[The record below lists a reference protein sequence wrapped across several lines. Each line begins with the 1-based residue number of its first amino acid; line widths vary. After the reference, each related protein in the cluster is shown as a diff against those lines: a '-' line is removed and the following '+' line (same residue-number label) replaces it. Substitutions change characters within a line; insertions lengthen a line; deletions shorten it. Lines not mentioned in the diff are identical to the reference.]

1 MLPNPGEGNQHL
13 MRFASLALLSAAAV
27 ATPAQAEWREAVSDH
42 FIIYSEQGEKPLR
55 EFAERLERFDAAMRF
70 LRGLPNEPVGR
81 ANKLNIYVLSNV
93 GAVQKLYG
101 KGGSSGSFN
110 IAGFYSPRASGSVA
124 FTPRSAGDDKFDLN
138 AETVL
143 RHEYAHHFMM
153 NNFPAAYP
161 AWFIE
166 GFAEFNSSARFEK
179 DGTVGIGAPAL
190 HRAYG
195 LLQGV
200 KLPAETLIA
209 KTDAE
214 LKGEERESIYGR
226 GWLLTHYLT
235 FEPSR
240 RGQLKDYLQ
249 RLGKGET
256 SLTAGKAAFGDLKTL
271 DKELDRYLNRPRL
284 SYLPIAPDKLPIG
297 RIAIRSVSPGE
308 DAVMEVKMRSR
319 RGVNREQALQLLPL
333 VRKAAAPFQA
343 DPSVQATLAEAEYDA
358 GNFTEAEA
366 AADRALA
373 VDPKLVDALIY
384 KGRAKMARAEASN
397 ASDAATWKEVRKWLI
412 AANRADPEDPE
423 PLILYY
429 SSFQEQGIQPT
440 ANATV
445 GLIEALHL
453 APHDRGL
460 RMMAAFQYLVDGK
473 TAEARAALASIAF
486 DPHGGAMSKVA
497 ATAIAKI
504 DSGAGK
510 DALQL
515 LRNAPDEEDGQGSKG
530 S

>member
-1 MLPNPGEGNQHL
+1 
-13 MRFASLALLSAAAV
+13 MRYAPFAWLSAAVIA
-27 ATPAQAEWREAVSDH
+27 APAHAEWREATSDH
-42 FIIYSEQGEKPLR
+42 FIIYSEQSEKSLL
-55 EFAERLERFDAAMRF
+55 EYATRLERFDAAMRYVQ
-70 LRGLPNEPVGR
+70 GLPNEPVGP
-81 ANKLNIYVLSNV
+81 ANKLTIYVVSSV

-101 KGGSSGSFN
+101 KGGSAGSFN
-110 IAGFYSPRASGSVA
+110 LAGFYSPRASGSVA
-124 FTPRSAGDDKFDLN
+124 FTPRSAGDNKFDLN

-179 DGTVGIGAPAL
+179 NGGVGIGAPAL

-195 LLQGV
+195 LLEGA
-200 KLPAETLIA
+200 KLPADRLIGTA
-209 KTDAE
+209 DSE
-214 LKGEERESIYGR
+214 VKGEERESIYGR
-226 GWLLTHYLT
+226 GWLLTHYLS

-240 RGQLKDYLQ
+240 KGHLKDYLL
-249 RLGKGET
+249 RLGKGES
-256 SLTAGKAAFGDLKTL
+256 SLAAGKAAFGDMKAL
-271 DKELDRYLNRPRL
+271 DKELDRYLNRARM
-284 SYLPIAPDKLPIG
+284 SYLLIPAEKLPIG
-297 RIAIRSVSPGE
+297 KIAIRPLTRGE

-319 RGVNREQALQLLPL
+319 RGVNAAQAKELLPL
-333 VRKAAAPFQA
+333 VRRAAAPFPT

-358 GNFTEAEA
+358 GNFKDAEA

-373 VDPKLVDALIY
+373 ANPKLVDALIY
-384 KGRAKMARAEASN
+384 KGRAKMALAAASK
-397 ASDAATWKEVRKWLI
+397 ATDAATWKEVRKWLV
-412 AANRADPEDPE
+412 AANRADQEDPE
-423 PLILYY
+423 PLILFY
-429 SSFQEQGIQPT
+429 SSFQEQGMKPT

-445 GLIEALHL
+445 GLMEALRL

-460 RMMAAFQYLVDGK
+460 RMMAAYQNLADGK
-473 TAEARAALASIAF
+473 TADARFALAPIAF

-497 ATAIAKI
+497 AAAIAKI
-504 DSGAGK
+504 DSGSGK

-515 LRNAPDEEDGQGSKG
+515 LRDAPDEDEDQGSKG